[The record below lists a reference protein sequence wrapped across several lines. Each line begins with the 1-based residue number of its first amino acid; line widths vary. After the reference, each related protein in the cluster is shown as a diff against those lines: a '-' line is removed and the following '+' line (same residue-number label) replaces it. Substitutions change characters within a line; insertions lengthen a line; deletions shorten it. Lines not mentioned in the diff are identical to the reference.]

1 MTRKTLLIVAGLAA
15 VAFVLLAVTCGGS
28 PAEEEP
34 DRRSRTERQDR
45 QNDTAER
52 GSAARGGPL
61 DILGRRSF
69 AGLLE
74 LIPDN
79 PQSRDLVYINDYSRV
94 ADAFN
99 VRPPEDD
106 DEALMRYLGDICC
119 ARTGMRVG
127 PWISGFSGHAPS
139 PFENREHLAFSI
151 RNVDQ
156 SIMTGTPPGVL
167 EVIKGTFDP
176 EATDRAINRCSECPP
191 PDREEHRGMEFYSW
205 GRDLA
210 ASLPDR
216 MRPPAFDQLGRGGR
230 IAVLDSFVFR
240 TVETPGM
247 RSLISTYLGM
257 EESLGDDPDMS
268 LAARKMDEL
277 ELYSGLIMGNVEW
290 LSLEGVLENAC
301 AEAAATQT
309 DCDQLKAR
317 MEETGVLDEYDVLGA
332 GVGVDGDGPFVS
344 WIFVYLDEREARRNV
359 PVFERIV
366 SSGASLHWHQPWSE
380 LFSDAEVWSTG
391 RVLIAKL
398 RAENLRIWETVVLNR
413 DSLLLHH

>member
-1 MTRKTLLIVAGLAA
+1 MTRATLLIVAGLAA
-15 VAFVLLAVTCGGS
+15 VAAALLAMACGGS
-28 PAEEEP
+28 PAGEEP
-34 DRRSRTERQDR
+34 DRPSDRERQER

-61 DILGRRSF
+61 DILGRQSF

-79 PQSRDLVYINDYSRV
+79 PQSRELVYINDYSRV

-106 DEALMRYLGDICC
+106 DEALMRYLGDVCC
-119 ARTGMRVG
+119 SRTGMRVG
-127 PWISGFSGHAPS
+127 PWISGFTQNATLQI
-139 PFENREHLAFSI
+139 ENREYLAFSL

-156 SIMTGTPPGVL
+156 SIMTGTPPGDL

-210 ASLPDR
+210 VSLRDR
-216 MRPPAFDQLGRGGR
+216 GRPPAFDNLGRGGR

-268 LAARKMDEL
+268 LAAREMDEL
-277 ELYSGLIMGNVEW
+277 ELYSALIMGNVEW
-290 LSLEGVLENAC
+290 LSLEGVIENAC
-301 AEAAATQT
+301 AEAAATQV

-317 MEETGVLDEYDVLGA
+317 MEETGVLDEYEVLGA
-332 GVGVDGDGPFVS
+332 GVGMDGDGPFVS
-344 WIFVYLDEREARRNV
+344 WIFVYLDEHEARRNV
-359 PVFERIV
+359 PVFEGIV
-366 SSGASLHWHQPWSE
+366 SSGGSLNGHRPWSE

-398 RAENLRIWETVVLNR
+398 RTENLRIWEAVVLNR

>member
-317 MEETGVLDEYDVLGA
+317 MEETGVLDVLLSS
-332 GVGVDGDGPFVS
+332 DS
-344 WIFVYLDEREARRNV
+344 V
-359 PVFERIV
+359 PLNEKRICHPV
-366 SSGASLHWHQPWSE
+366 
-380 LFSDAEVWSTG
+380 
-391 RVLIAKL
+391 
-398 RAENLRIWETVVLNR
+398 
-413 DSLLLHH
+413 